1 MPPTPETERWR
12 RWAQQR
18 LHQPVALVPV
28 DHPGQEARVLEVRGE
43 RGTLAYLKQHR
54 VADKWRRE
62 QTILALLADPPTPVP
77 PLLATDSSGL
87 LLLLGVLPGT
97 PATRIT
103 LSAPERR
110 SLHEQAGRFRRRLDT
125 IPIGAPDPTPVIAAM
140 ARRHR
145 AWCERARGHLSPTV
159 LTRVERVFDP
169 GCFEGT
175 TRRWCHRDLAPHN
188 WIVEATPGGPRL
200 GILDFGRAR
209 PDVWLVD
216 VLELW
221 DRCWVDDPSLPEAFW
236 AGYGR
241 RPDPGESRQLQQL
254 ALLHGLATAT
264 WGDRHR
270 DAARSRHGRITLHRA
285 LEALGR

>member
-1 MPPTPETERWR
+1 MPPASDTERWR
-12 RWAQQR
+12 RWAQR
-18 LHQPVALVPV
+18 ALHQPVALVPV
-28 DHPGQEARVLEVRGE
+28 DHPGQEARVFEVRGE
-43 RGTLAYLKQHR
+43 HRTLAYLKQHR
-54 VADKWRRE
+54 VEDKWRRE
-62 QTILALLADPPTPVP
+62 QTILAQLADPPSPVP
-77 PLLATDSSGL
+77 ALLATDASGL
-87 LLLLGVLPGT
+87 LLLLGALPGT
-97 PATRIT
+97 PATRIAP
-103 LSAPERR
+103 SARERR
-110 SLHEQAGRFRRRLDT
+110 SLHEQAGRFRHRLDAV
-125 IPIGAPDPTPVIAAM
+125 PVPSPDPTPIPAAL

-145 AWCERARGHLSPTV
+145 AWCERARGHLSAAV
-159 LTRVERVFDP
+159 LTRVERAFDP
-169 GCFEGT
+169 RCFEGV

-188 WIVEATPGGPRL
+188 WIVEATPQGPRL

-241 RPDPGESRQLQQL
+241 RPDPSESLQLQQL
-254 ALLHGLATAT
+254 ALLHGLGTAT

-270 DAARSRHGRITLHRA
+270 DTARSRQGRIALHRA